1 MEELE
6 DAKRKL
12 GTRIQELEESL
23 TAAEAKSAGMEKIKI
38 RMNEEVEDLLLDLE
52 KVSWHSST
60 VFNSWT
66 IT

>member
-52 KVSWHSST
+52 KVS
-60 VFNSWT
+60 
-66 IT
+66 